1 MELWDDESWY
11 VLSDRHLQIASNT
24 GLLSDLPVVL
34 TSRTFILVF
43 CGDLAAAGGLVDE
56 LRSLHETTGIGN
68 PPFGAVVLGAWRGLA
83 NDASQL
89 IESTI
94 RDARA
99 RNEGIGVAVSEYA
112 RALLCNATGQYEEA
126 LLAASRAV
134 QDQRQVAAENWGLP
148 ELIESATRVG
158 KTELATDAMNRL
170 AVKAQAAGTDWALGI
185 EARSRAL
192 LSGDDA
198 ETFFRKAI
206 AHLSHTRV
214 RGELARAHLLYGEWL
229 RRANRRVD
237 ARHELRSAYEMFS
250 AMSMEGFAE
259 RTREELRAAGA
270 TVRARNVETRDDLTA
285 QEAHIARLARDGL
298 SNPEIGAQLFISA
311 RTVEWH
317 LGNVFTKL
325 GISSRKE
332 LISALHDDRPSAIVA
347 NYQAGPAL
355 AGTSPISGAHR
366 RIQGHAPG
374 LLRARHAAH
383 GGTLIPVGQ
392 SRAGPKE
399 DTMAIGI
406 VGAGNMGAS
415 IATQLAKTGE
425 PVTLTD
431 RNLGKAESVV
441 AGIARDGVSAANVS
455 ATLASDV
462 VVLALWYPGTTDFAA
477 EHAAELDGKIV
488 IDISNPLDESWVR
501 LATDP
506 STSSAELLA
515 QQLPGSRIV
524 KAFNTTH
531 APALADGQVDETAL
545 DVLLAGDDDAAKARV
560 GELVTAAGL
569 RPIDAGRLDNAR
581 LLERLTAFQI
591 ELSQRYE
598 LDFRLTFKL
607 LPADL
612 PT

>member
-1 MELWDDESWY
+1 
-11 VLSDRHLQIASNT
+11 
-24 GLLSDLPVVL
+24 
-34 TSRTFILVF
+34 
-43 CGDLAAAGGLVDE
+43 
-56 LRSLHETTGIGN
+56 
-68 PPFGAVVLGAWRGLA
+68 
-83 NDASQL
+83 
-89 IESTI
+89 
-94 RDARA
+94 
-99 RNEGIGVAVSEYA
+99 
-112 RALLCNATGQYEEA
+112 
-126 LLAASRAV
+126 
-134 QDQRQVAAENWGLP
+134 
-148 ELIESATRVG
+148 
-158 KTELATDAMNRL
+158 
-170 AVKAQAAGTDWALGI
+170 
-185 EARSRAL
+185 
-192 LSGDDA
+192 
-198 ETFFRKAI
+198 
-206 AHLSHTRV
+206 
-214 RGELARAHLLYGEWL
+214 
-229 RRANRRVD
+229 
-237 ARHELRSAYEMFS
+237 
-250 AMSMEGFAE
+250 MS
-259 RTREELRAAGA
+259 
-270 TVRARNVETRDDLTA
+270 
-285 QEAHIARLARDGL
+285 
-298 SNPEIGAQLFISA
+298 
-311 RTVEWH
+311 
-317 LGNVFTKL
+317 
-325 GISSRKE
+325 
-332 LISALHDDRPSAIVA
+332 
-347 NYQAGPAL
+347 
-355 AGTSPISGAHR
+355 
-366 RIQGHAPG
+366 
-374 LLRARHAAH
+374 
-383 GGTLIPVGQ
+383 
-392 SRAGPKE
+392 
-399 DTMAIGI
+399 IGI

-441 AGIARDGVSAANVS
+441 ARIAREGVSAANVS

-477 EHAAELDGKIV
+477 EHDAELDGKIV

-531 APALADGQVDETAL
+531 APALADGQVEETAL